1 MTDLLQGV
9 NLLEGGR
16 EDVEV
21 AGGGGY
27 SRSVPSGYYAVK
39 FNRLA
44 LYGNVPR
51 VKKYK
56 NVSNVK
62 DDERVK
68 IGFEILKCVK
78 AVDPKAEDF
87 DLTKDFGEGKEPYT
101 VDIGGMFDVTR
112 STNAKAGYPKI
123 VKAMLN
129 NIPFATAIKAKK
141 GKGIKE
147 TFPTLKSLF
156 GQEYIL
162 YIHETAPDKE
172 GRSDNVIFFTDGSA
186 TEATELNEKRGL
198 DKEPIQAG
206 IELHRIDKGADLEM
220 VEPCMEKLESLDT
233 KAVLWDVDDPNM
245 KQVHLNSVA
254 NEIMWLGTDASPVSG
269 KSWCQYCQVL
279 GSLMSNA
286 KFKSTKVYE
295 MFLSQELKVPEAK
308 EFGKKDD
315 EAEEKK
321 EKKAKKQVKEATST
335 SIDDV
340 ADDIVEG
347 KVTEEDITEVEDVS
361 VGADEDA
368 FDLDDDDL
376 TV

>member
-1 MTDLLQGV
+1 MNDLLQGV
-9 NLLEGGR
+9 DLLEGGR

-27 SRSVPSGYYAVK
+27 SRAVPTGYYAVK

-44 LYGNVPR
+44 FFGNIPR

-56 NVSNVK
+56 NVASVK

-68 IGFEILKCVK
+68 IGFEIIKCVK

-87 DLTKDFGEGKEPYT
+87 ELTKDFGEGKEPYT
-101 VDIGGMFDVTR
+101 VDVNGWFDLTR
-112 STNAKAGYPKI
+112 STNGKAGYPK
-123 VKAMLN
+123 VVRELLN
-129 NIPFATAIKAKK
+129 KIPFATAVKAKK

-162 YIHETAPDKE
+162 YIHETLPDKE
-172 GRSDNVIFFTDGSA
+172 GRTDNVIFFNDTTA
-186 TEATELNEKRGL
+186 AEATALNEKREF
-198 DKEPIQAG
+198 DKEEIQPG

-220 VEPCMEKLESLDT
+220 VEPYMEKLESLDS
-233 KAVLWDVDDPNM
+233 KAILWDVDDPNM

-254 NEIMWLGTDASPVSG
+254 NEVMYLGADACPVA
-269 KSWCQYCQVL
+269 KKTWCQYCQLL
-279 GSLMSNA
+279 GTLMANA

-315 EAEEKK
+315 EAEEKT
-321 EKKAKKQVKEATST
+321 EKKAKKQVKEATK
-335 SIDDV
+335 SIDEV
-340 ADDIVEG
+340 ADAIVEG
-347 KVTEEDITEVEDVS
+347 EVTEADVTEVEDVS